1 MFITPKTRPLWCI
14 LHHPKYVSY
23 HIIYMMIVVTGRN
36 SLGMKPQCLCK
47 RRRGVTCIAYKRRM
61 MPNVEGKTDHSE
73 ETVISDCDKE
83 K

>member
-23 HIIYMMIVVTGRN
+23 HIIYMVIVVTGKN

-47 RRRGVTCIAYKRRM
+47 RGRGVTRIAYVGGNCQIGNSQR
-61 MPNVEGKTDHSE
+61 PGKWQ
-73 ETVISDCDKE
+73 I
-83 K
+83 